1 MGMSGPALARKRAR
15 EQEARAKFKTDV
27 LGQIGIDPSKIAD
40 PVERAFTEKAIANFT
55 PYKYD
60 FKKSRPSQAAQDER
74 NLQEFNKQF
83 SAVKSAASMF
93 DLTPQQ
99 ISEAKTAGVDPR
111 TLEALRIETL
121 KQADAYFDIKQKARA
136 PGMVGSTNTQKLKEI
151 REQGIAGAK
160 KVSADIE
167 IGAGDIEGRLKS
179 DIAKQPELQ
188 SIRFKRKKAVTEV
201 AQKLAPGS
209 RSGVGALL
217 AERGGAGFFS
227 RYFKA

>member
-1 MGMSGPALARKRAR
+1 MGMSGPALARKRA
-15 EQEARAKFKTDV
+15 QEKQARANFKAGV
-27 LGQIGIDPSKIAD
+27 LKKIGIDPSKIAD

-60 FKKSRPSQAAQDER
+60 FKKGRPSQAAQDKR

-111 TLEALRIETL
+111 TLESFRIETL
-121 KQADAYFDIKQKARA
+121 KQADAYFDIKQKARG
-136 PGMVGSTNTQKLKEI
+136 PGMVGSSNTQKLKEI
-151 REQGIAGAK
+151 REYGVAGAK
-160 KVSADIE
+160 RVSPDIE
-167 IGAGDIEGRLKS
+167 IGASDIEGRLKS

-188 SIRFKRKKAVTEV
+188 AIRFRRRQAVAEV

-209 RSGVGALL
+209 RSGIGALL